1 VISLLY
7 SRQWLVDEMDC
18 IRELEIRGI
27 PLAQLGEYLED
38 LGGRLV
44 VTDSDAFPY
53 VYEGDRWKGELLS
66 EDEIAFTSVF
76 KVNAVLIR
84 FSAETEDKLD
94 SLIKSYRFKTT
105 RVGG

>member
-1 VISLLY
+1 
-7 SRQWLVDEMDC
+7 MDSN
-18 IRELEIRGI
+18 RDLEIRGI

-44 VTDSDAFPY
+44 ETDSNAFPF
-53 VYEGDRWKGELLS
+53 VYEGDGWKGELLS

-76 KVNAVLIR
+76 RVNVVKIR
-84 FSAETEDKLD
+84 FSAVFEEQLDKL
-94 SLIKSYRFKTT
+94 IKNYRFKTF

>member
-1 VISLLY
+1 
-7 SRQWLVDEMDC
+7 MD
-18 IRELEIRGI
+18 INQELEIRGI

-44 VTDSDAFPY
+44 VTDSDTFPY
-53 VYEGDRWKGELLS
+53 VYEGDGWKGELLS

-76 KVNAVLIR
+76 RVNVVKIR
-84 FSAETEDKLD
+84 FSAVFEEHLD
-94 SLIKSYRFKTT
+94 MLIKNYRFKTF

>member
-1 VISLLY
+1 
-7 SRQWLVDEMDC
+7 MDVN
-18 IRELEIRGI
+18 RVLEIRGI

-44 VTDSDAFPY
+44 ETDSDTFPFI
-53 VYEGDRWKGELLS
+53 YEGDGWKGELLS

-76 KVNAVLIR
+76 RVNVVKIR
-84 FSAETEDKLD
+84 FSAVFEEQLDKL
-94 SLIKSYRFKTT
+94 IKNYRYKTF

>member
-1 VISLLY
+1 
-7 SRQWLVDEMDC
+7 MDI
-18 IRELEIRGI
+18 IRELEIRGV

-44 VTDSDAFPY
+44 VTDSDTFPY
-53 VYEGDRWKGELLS
+53 VYEGDGWKGELLS

-76 KVNAVLIR
+76 RVNVVKIR
-84 FSAETEDKLD
+84 FSAVFEEQLDKL
-94 SLIKSYRFKTT
+94 IKNYRFKTF

>member
-1 VISLLY
+1 
-7 SRQWLVDEMDC
+7 MDI

-44 VTDSDAFPY
+44 VTDSDTFPY
-53 VYEGDRWKGELLS
+53 VYEGDGWKGELLS

-76 KVNAVLIR
+76 RVNVVKIR
-84 FSAETEDKLD
+84 FSAVFEEQLD
-94 SLIKSYRFKTT
+94 RLIKNYRFKTF

>member
-1 VISLLY
+1 
-7 SRQWLVDEMDC
+7 MDS

-44 VTDSDAFPY
+44 TDSDAFPF
-53 VYEGDRWKGELLS
+53 VYEGEGWKGELLS
-66 EDEIAFTSVF
+66 ENEIAFTSVF
-76 KVNAVLIR
+76 RVNVVKIR
-84 FSAETEDKLD
+84 FSAVFEEQLDKL
-94 SLIKSYRFKTT
+94 IKNYRFKTF

>member
-1 VISLLY
+1 
-7 SRQWLVDEMDC
+7 MDI
-18 IRELEIRGI
+18 IRELEIRGV

-44 VTDSDAFPY
+44 VTDSDTFPY
-53 VYEGDRWKGELLS
+53 VYEGDGWKGELLS

-76 KVNAVLIR
+76 RVNVVKIR
-84 FSAETEDKLD
+84 FSAVFEEQLDKI
-94 SLIKSYRFKTT
+94 IKNYRFKTF

>member
-1 VISLLY
+1 
-7 SRQWLVDEMDC
+7 MDC

-38 LGGRLV
+38 LGGRM
-44 VTDSDAFPY
+44 VTDSDTFPF
-53 VYEGDRWKGELLS
+53 VYEGEGWKGELLS